1 MAQYRK
7 EEVADRIAAAALAV
21 FAERGYA
28 AATMA
33 MIAERAGLSIGNLYR
48 YHASKQAL
56 LEAVVPAAFVD
67 RLRALL
73 TRRVASL
80 SGVTDIGQLPPGS
93 AFEAASEELFAF
105 AVAHRLRVV
114 VALGRGDG
122 SPYEGLTAE
131 LVDLLRGLALDHF
144 RALTPGLV
152 VDEALRYDLE
162 LVYRNLVQSVVAVL
176 ARFDD
181 GAKIRSA
188 VDGLSAY
195 HLAGLA
201 RLFATFARPGEAAN
215 TRTP

>member
-33 MIAERAGLSIGNLYR
+33 LIAERAGISIGNLYR
-48 YHASKQAL
+48 YHAGKEAL
-56 LEAVVPAAFVD
+56 LAAVVPAAFVD

-73 TRRVASL
+73 RRRVASL
-80 SGVTDIGQLPPGS
+80 AGVTDIDQLPPGS
-93 AFEAASEELFAF
+93 PFEVATEELFAF
-105 AVAHRLRVV
+105 AVEHRLRVV

-122 SPYEGLTAE
+122 SPYEGLAAE

-144 RALTPGLV
+144 RDLRPDLMA
-152 VDEALRYDLE
+152 DEALRYDLE
-162 LVYRNLVQSVVAVL
+162 LIYRNLVGSAVAIL
-176 ARFDD
+176 ARFED
-181 GAKIRSA
+181 AAEIRRA
-188 VDGLSAY
+188 VAGLSAY

-201 RLFATFARPGEAAN
+201 RLFAASAGAGGPG
-215 TRTP
+215 TRGS